1 MITLSPCVELLFT
14 DGADTT
20 HAERIRR
27 AAAAGFRWVEMWGWI
42 HADIPA
48 ITVGLRDTG
57 VRLNCLSADP
67 STRIVDPDTHEAF
80 LRSIHAT
87 ASLAAELQCPHVVVL
102 PGDELVG
109 VSRSAQR
116 AAVVNALRRAA
127 PIAEQFG
134 VTLVLENL
142 NTRVDH
148 VGYFLDRTP
157 EALSIIDEVDN
168 RSVRMLYDLYH
179 SFVMDESPAEVLRG
193 RMDRVAHIQIAD
205 VPGRHE
211 PGSGG
216 IDWPREISWLVHN
229 GYEGRIGLEYVPSI
243 DTLSSIG
250 YIREVAVALRQSKK

>member
-1 MITLSPCVELLFT
+1 MISFSPCVELLFA
-14 DGADTT
+14 DGADTP

-48 ITVGLRDTG
+48 IAAELRDTG
-57 VRLNCLSADP
+57 VRLNCLSAEP
-67 STRIVDPDTHEAF
+67 SARIVDPDTHDAF
-80 LRSIHAT
+80 LRSIHASAT
-87 ASLAAELQCPHVVVL
+87 LAAELRCTHVVVL
-102 PGDELVG
+102 AGDELRG

-127 PIAEQFG
+127 PIAQQFG

-148 VGYFLDRTP
+148 VGYFLDRTT
-157 EALSIIDEVDN
+157 EALDIIDEVDHQ
-168 RSVRMLYDLYH
+168 SVRMLYDLYH
-179 SFVMDESPAEVLRG
+179 SVVMDESPAEVLRG

-211 PGSGG
+211 PGSGA

-229 GYEGRIGLEYVPSI
+229 GYEGRIGLEYVPAI
-243 DTLSSIG
+243 DTLSSVR
-250 YIREVAVALRQSKK
+250 YIRDIAAALGGSA

>member
-1 MITLSPCVELLFT
+1 MITLSPCVELLFG
-14 DGADTT
+14 DGTET
-20 HAERIRR
+20 PHAERIRR
-27 AAAAGFRWVEMWGWI
+27 AAAAGFMWVEMWGWN

-48 ITVGLRDTG
+48 IAAELRDTG

-67 STRIVDPDTHEAF
+67 GARIVDPDTHEDF
-80 LRSIHAT
+80 LRSIHASVT
-87 ASLAAELQCPHVVVL
+87 LAAELRCPHVVVL
-102 PGDELVG
+102 AGDELPG

-116 AAVVNALRRAA
+116 DAIIGALRRAA

-134 VTLVLENL
+134 VTLLLENL
-142 NTRVDH
+142 NSRVDH

-157 EALSIIDEVDN
+157 EALDIIDEVGN
-168 RSVRMLYDLYH
+168 RSVKLLYDLYH

-216 IDWPREISWLVHN
+216 IDWPREISWLLHN
-229 GYEGRIGLEYVPSI
+229 GYEGRIGLEYVPAV
-243 DTLSSIG
+243 DTMSSFR
-250 YIREVAVALRQSKK
+250 YIRDIAAAFGGSG